1 MFTDH
6 GEQVRVVHGAVPVF
20 ALVQV
25 WSVQDSGHHQAKVGS
40 KGVDGHGAAGILC
53 LKQSSV
59 LRLYVVIEWISP
71 SSSQVMRC
79 TQITR
84 APSHCEDL
92 TPNAVSTM
100 NSLTANSVTSN
111 IAMISSWTGLVLP
124 RTAPKE
130 INTEPVQKSALII
143 LEKRR
148 SEDISS

>member
-59 LRLYVVIEWISP
+59 LRLCGDRVDQSMIK
-71 SSSQVMRC
+71 SSHEMHTDHQG
-79 TQITR
+79 T
-84 APSHCEDL
+84 
-92 TPNAVSTM
+92 
-100 NSLTANSVTSN
+100 VT
-111 IAMISSWTGLVLP
+111 L
-124 RTAPKE
+124 
-130 INTEPVQKSALII
+130 
-143 LEKRR
+143 
-148 SEDISS
+148 